1 MSLTAAQRADIEQRV
16 DEGAYFLDHVVPGWA
31 YKVDLSK
38 LDLEA
43 YFMEAPDSCGCVV
56 MQVLGGHFMPEH
68 LGVIGSREAGALAF
82 AFLSEAGG
90 HFVGNEGWYYAHE
103 LWTEAVLE
111 RRPNV
116 LVGGE
121 RVAS

>member
-1 MSLTAAQRADIEQRV
+1 MSLTEAQRADIEQRV
-16 DEGAYFLDHVVPGWA
+16 DEGVYFLDHVVPGWA

-38 LDLEA
+38 LDLRAEHH
-43 YFMEAPDSCGCVV
+43 SHGQCGCIV
-56 MQVLGGHFMPEH
+56 MQVTGEDYLAGRELIGLGMYSGW
-68 LGVIGSREAGALAF
+68 GSG
-82 AFLSEAGG
+82 
-90 HFVGNEGWYYAHE
+90 FVVGDDELEYAHE

-121 RVAS
+121 RVPA